1 MNNHTRSTSSGEGR
15 LKRLDLTGKKLKRWQ
30 PYQAYSRLYYVSK
43 LRPIISAGYLEY
55 LATLPAGEEPN
66 SQFKYRN
73 HQLRLMLEEETD
85 EVKAEVKEMCERT
98 VTMKEE
104 AEVEEMLNENIPEDE
119 ARSALRKK

>member
-1 MNNHTRSTSSGEGR
+1 
-15 LKRLDLTGKKLKRWQ
+15 
-30 PYQAYSRLYYVSK
+30 
-43 LRPIISAGYLEY
+43 
-55 LATLPAGEEPN
+55 
-66 SQFKYRN
+66 
-73 HQLRLMLEEETD
+73 MLEEETD